1 MLRHMVTAT
10 RRVVPVVV
18 QVAAVMLAS
27 AVVLSGTGGAHA
39 EAARRQTGGM
49 HFLTLPFTDPRIVVQ
64 QGWIYSWGDEHKGID
79 YVLGGR
85 DTGNWQS
92 FDVVAAADGWACGN
106 CTTRQGNAVW
116 IKHNINGAT
125 YYTYYGHLASIEPGI
140 PTGSQQNVVWVR
152 RGQKI
157 GVAGDTG
164 ADSIHLHFQVSYGQ
178 VPVDPYDLWTTR
190 EPYAPGCTSCQMG
203 DNYLWTT
210 NPPGLPSGG
219 VTTQSCT
226 LNFEQTV
233 SGTITDAAPEVRYCV
248 TASAGDWLAASMFAV
263 DGAPLDTY
271 LKLYGP
277 DGALLATDD
286 DGAQVGTN
294 SFLVYRLPADGTYEL
309 VATRFAG
316 QGAYRLRLEKGSK
329 SALGD
334 LNRDCVVNSADLQLM
349 SGLLGSA
356 DPSADLNLDGRVDE
370 ADRQIQFLRLGR
382 GCMKLGN

>member
-1 MLRHMVTAT
+1 MLKRKVAPALVLALALFMLGGMPVLLSHSVG
-10 RRVVPVVV
+10 RV
-18 QVAAVMLAS
+18 S
-27 AVVLSGTGGAHA
+27 AEPT
-39 EAARRQTGGM
+39 RRQTGGVR
-49 HFLTLPFTDPRIVVQ
+49 FLTLPFTDPRIVVQ
-64 QGWIYSWGDEHKGID
+64 QGWIYSWGNEHKGID

-85 DTGNWQS
+85 DAGRWQS
-92 FDVVAAADGWACGN
+92 FDVVAAADGEACGN
-106 CTTRQGNAVW
+106 CTSRQGNAVW
-116 IKHNINGAT
+116 IKHSVNGQT

-140 PTGSQQNVVWVR
+140 PIGSQQNTVRVR

-164 ADSIHLHFQVSYGQ
+164 SDSIHLHFQVSYGHT
-178 VPVDPYDLWTTR
+178 PVDPYDLWTTR
-190 EPYAPGCTSCQMG
+190 EPYAPGCASCQMG
-203 DNYLWTT
+203 AAYLWTT
-210 NPPGLPSGG
+210 SPPSLPSGE

-226 LNFEQTV
+226 LNFEQTTQ
-233 SGTITDAAPEVRYCV
+233 GTITDAAPEVRYCV
-248 TASAGDWLAASMFAV
+248 SASAGDWLAARMFAV

-271 LKLYGP
+271 LKLYGS
-277 DGALLATDD
+277 DGTLLAADD
-286 DGAQVGTN
+286 DGAQVDTN

-309 VATRFAG
+309 AATRFAG

-370 ADRQIQFLRLGR
+370 ADGRIQFLRLGR
-382 GCMKLGN
+382 GCMKLAP